1 MPTVQLDP
9 TLEMY
14 YEDDDYTDP
23 WRTPEAVVLHH
34 GNAKNTRLWYAWVP
48 LLARQYRVVRLDAR
62 GFGRS
67 SVPPE
72 GYDWSLS
79 NFAGDLL
86 GLLDHLELDRV
97 HLIGETVGGTI
108 SLQFAHEHPERLKSL
123 TVCTSPYKFSGVA
136 MYQDYYR
143 LVQESGVPAWA
154 RETGSRRVD
163 PGADPAHHEWYIQ
176 QMSQTSKRVVLE
188 TLAYLSTQDLTD
200 ILPNI
205 ATPTMILVGENS
217 VGNTPERTQMMAELM
232 PNARVVVIPGAGGY
246 VQHSAP
252 EKCVAAWQEFIVSLS
267 ASPKA
272 DR

>member
-154 RETGSRRVD
+154 RETGDRRVD

-200 ILPNI
+200 ILPDI

-267 ASPKA
+267 HEVNS
-272 DR
+272 